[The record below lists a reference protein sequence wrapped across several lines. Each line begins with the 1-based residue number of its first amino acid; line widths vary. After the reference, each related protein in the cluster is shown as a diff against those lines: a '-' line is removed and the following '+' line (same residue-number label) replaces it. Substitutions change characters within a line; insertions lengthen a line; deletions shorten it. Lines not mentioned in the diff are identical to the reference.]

1 MFGDCSIVLAVTPP
15 RRGNAFVAPKPPPLV
30 VDSDSQSA
38 EMNVDVD
45 VETGETPNFDRL
57 FGVVTDGIV
66 GALGGLV
73 GTVVLTV
80 GLLIGSSLGAFDT
93 NSFAIIADLAGATLV
108 VESNLAAVGYLIFLF
123 GGMTVWPLLLASI
136 GTYLPGDRFALKG
149 IAFGMV
155 LWTGFAPSFYTGQ
168 TGLFLGLYLFITFFA
183 HVFYGFTLGSV
194 FDYFSNRPDTLV

>member
-1 MFGDCSIVLAVTPP
+1 M
-15 RRGNAFVAPKPPPLV
+15 
-30 VDSDSQSA
+30 VDTDSQSP
-38 EMNVDVD
+38 EMD
-45 VETGETPNFDRL
+45 VETGEAAPNFDRL
-57 FGVVTDGIV
+57 FGVITDGFV

-93 NSFAIIADLAGATLV
+93 GSFAVIADLAGATLF
-108 VESNLAAVGYLIFLF
+108 VESNLAAIGFLVFLF

-149 IAFGMV
+149 ITFGMV

-168 TGLFLGLYLFITFFA
+168 TGLFLGLYLLVTFFG
-183 HVFYGFTLGSV
+183 HVFYGFTLGAV